1 MKVKELL
8 LTPDYITKIQSITDS
23 ILDLPD
29 LDDETE
35 ELGQIIIASWS
46 DNNPLGCFEFEHNKQ
61 VKNLVKLLKEE
72 MELNQSPSN

>member
-1 MKVKELL
+1 MKVKDLL
-8 LTPDYITKIQSITDS
+8 LTPDYITKNKDITDS

-46 DNNPLGCFEFEHNKQ
+46 DNYPLGCFQSEHNRE
-61 VKNLVKLLKEE
+61 VINLVKLLKEE
-72 MELNQSPSN
+72 MELNQSN

>member
-35 ELGQIIIASWS
+35 ELGQIIIASWA
-46 DNNPLGCFEFEHNKQ
+46 DNNPLGCFESEHNTN
-61 VKNLVKLLKEE
+61 VINLVKLLKEE
-72 MELNQSPSN
+72 MELNQSN

>member
-1 MKVKELL
+1 MKVKKLL
-8 LTPDYITKIQSITDS
+8 LTPDYITKKQSITDS

-46 DNNPLGCFEFEHNKQ
+46 DNNPLGCFESEHNKN
-61 VKNLVKLLKEE
+61 VINLVELLKEE

>member
-1 MKVKELL
+1 MKVKKLL
-8 LTPDYITKIQSITDS
+8 LTPAYLTKEQSITDN

-35 ELGQIIIASWS
+35 KLGQIIIASWAN
-46 DNNPLGCFEFEHNKQ
+46 NNPLGCFEFEHKEK
-61 VKNLVKLLKEE
+61 VINLVKLLKEE